1 MFTDLEK
8 KDFRSWYKIHA
19 DVFKKDFLTSIQKE
33 MAAHSSILAW
43 RIPGTEERGELPSMW
58 LHRDGHDWSN
68 LAATA
73 AFTLF
78 KAYITKGYCTLTKA
92 QIILKAERKL
102 SL

>member
-19 DVFKKDFLTSIQKE
+19 DVFKKDFLISIQKE

-43 RIPGTEERGELPSMW
+43 RIPGTEERGELPSVW
-58 LHRDGHDWSN
+58 LHRVGHDWSN